1 MSDRRGVK
9 ILIMSDAHI
18 HDRADEVP
26 KQFEELIHSEKPFDI
41 AVYGGDFTDE
51 DVYRWFRSLA
61 HTTYAVQGNM
71 DYLDLPEHVTFMHPL
86 SNIRFGVIHGHQ
98 VRPRGNIVQLTEI
111 AKRMNVN
118 ILISGHT
125 HSPFIKIFN
134 NVLHI
139 NPGSLTGA
147 WGGGGGSGIPS
158 MIILTLYENG
168 VEVRHYELRRGKI
181 SLNIYRF
188 SYRGDMWSEVV

>member
-1 MSDRRGVK
+1 MSTRIK
-9 ILIMSDAHI
+9 ILVISDSHI

-26 KQFEELIHSEKPFDI
+26 KNFQVLIDNEKPFDV
-41 AVYGGDFTDE
+41 AVFAGDFTDE

-61 HTTYAVQGNM
+61 RRTYAVEGNM
-71 DYLDLPEHVTFMHPL
+71 DYLRLPPHETFMLPI
-86 SNIRFGVIHGHQ
+86 SSIKFGVIHGHQ

-111 AKRMNVN
+111 AKRLGVNV
-118 ILISGHT
+118 LISGHT
-125 HSPFIKIFN
+125 HSPSIRIFD

-158 MIILTLYENG
+158 MMILYLYENG
-168 VEVRHYELRRGKI
+168 IEIQHYEIRGGKL
-181 SLNIYRF
+181 SLNTLRF
-188 SYRGDMWSEVV
+188 SFRGTTWSEV